1 MENHFRQ
8 NTYPSVTYAEISL
21 FLSIKDWV
29 VRIASINITPLDTN
43 FALISQSHLP
53 RGEKKWKKALK
64 VTGHFLACLLLSH
77 RMITITPGNPGD
89 DSGRAENFIT
99 CRENR
104 PISAAVWLPALHAG
118 LTSTSA
124 RTHARTRARA
134 HTHTHSVY
142 ICLCHQTVSS
152 KMLPPAPPQ
161 DPQPSAEQKPSVPV
175 LSKIRLK

>member
-8 NTYPSVTYAEISL
+8 NTYPSVTYAEVSL
-21 FLSIKDWV
+21 LLSIKDWV

-43 FALISQSHLP
+43 FALISQSHMP

-77 RMITITPGNPGD
+77 RMITITPRDPGD

-104 PISAAVWLPALHAG
+104 PVSAAVWLPAFHAG
-118 LTSTSA
+118 LTVTSA
-124 RTHARTRARA
+124 RACARTHR
-134 HTHTHSVY
+134 HTHTHTHT
-142 ICLCHQTVSS
+142 IQWAINGKS
-152 KMLPPAPPQ
+152 KPWSWIEILFFFYNKSTNDTNSP
-161 DPQPSAEQKPSVPV
+161 
-175 LSKIRLK
+175 L